1 MPVGQR
7 VYTGFEISAPENFEH
22 TRRLSCIARH
32 PVPIP
37 SAILPG
43 MADKPSIAIV
53 GAGNLAAALAMSLR
67 GKGFHI
73 DAIIT
78 RERAASLV
86 RARSLAAKIGSRVLS
101 RVEGVQARLLW
112 ICVPDTATAQA
123 AASLANRFDG
133 HGKVALHSSGVL
145 SSDVL
150 QPLRA
155 KGASVAS
162 VHPFMTFVR
171 GSRPSFAG
179 VPFAIEGDSQAVRIA
194 RSIVRRLGGEPY
206 AISKQKKN
214 AYHAWGTFA
223 SPLLTALLA
232 VTEQVAVL
240 AGVPPKQARRRMVP
254 ILLQTVRNY
263 EEFGARGGFSGPI
276 IRGDVA
282 TLRRHLD
289 VLRRSPVPRQVYAT
303 LARAALEYLPAKNK
317 ASLKRLLDC
326 AGRL

>member
-7 VYTGFEISAPENFEH
+7 VYTDFESSQPENFEH
-22 TRRLSCIARH
+22 TRRLSCITRQTV
-32 PVPIP
+32 PVP

-43 MADKPSIAIV
+43 MADQPSIAIV
-53 GAGNLAAALAMSLR
+53 GAGNLATALAISLR
-67 GKGFHI
+67 ETGFHI
-73 DAIIT
+73 DAVIT
-78 RERAASLV
+78 SGRAASLV

-101 RVEGVQARLLW
+101 RVERAQAGLLW
-112 ICVPDTATAQA
+112 ICVPDSAIAQA
-123 AASLANRFDG
+123 AVSLANQLEGRG
-133 HGKVALHSSGVL
+133 RVVLHSSGVL

-155 KGASVAS
+155 TGASVAS

-171 GSRPSFAG
+171 GSRPSLAG
-179 VPFAIEGDSQAVRIA
+179 VPFAIEGDSQAVRIG
-194 RSIVRRLGGEPY
+194 RSIVRRLGGKPY
-206 AISKQKKN
+206 AISKEEKN

-240 AGVPPKQARRRMVP
+240 AGVPPKQARQRMLP

-263 EEFGARGGFSGPI
+263 AEFGARGGFSGPI

-282 TLRRHLD
+282 TVRRHLD

-317 ASLKRLLDC
+317 ALLERLLDS
-326 AGRL
+326 AGRS